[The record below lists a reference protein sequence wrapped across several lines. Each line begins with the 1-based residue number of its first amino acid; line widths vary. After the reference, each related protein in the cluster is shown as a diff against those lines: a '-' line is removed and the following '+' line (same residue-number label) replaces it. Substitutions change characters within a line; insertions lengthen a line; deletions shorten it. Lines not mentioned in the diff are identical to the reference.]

1 MDFLLKAVTPRKVA
15 LFIALLAALSLG
27 RRYGHYLK
35 AWYLARRY
43 PPVGAAPLSGK
54 DISAQI
60 QNEESRRVVLRYR
73 QVCALLAAAGKRGAK
88 VDGLKAEADAAL
100 SLNTP
105 AYRRE
110 ALRILSRVQFSIPR
124 KQ

>member
-1 MDFLLKAVTPRKVA
+1 MDFLLKAVTPKKVA

-43 PPVGAAPLSGK
+43 PPVGAAPLS
-54 DISAQI
+54 
-60 QNEESRRVVLRYR
+60 
-73 QVCALLAAAGKRGAK
+73 GKRGAK